1 MNMNKIYVS
10 VLMAAV
16 VALGA
21 GAQEKLNK
29 EITLDKDNR
38 KATYLL
44 AKE

>member
-29 EITLDKDNR
+29 EITLDKDFVPV
-38 KATYLL
+38 
-44 AKE
+44 E